1 MKTPKNVNVELLK
14 NNSIR
19 MSLVENVAEYPMKE
33 QLRKLPIE
41 QKDLLACYALLQ
53 TDKEGVSAIID
64 AINYN
69 QPTLPWPMDK
79 VKFNKHPNYNP
90 IRYFEDVVF
99 NLNLYKSQI
108 TAIIQE
114 QEEGLEVQQS
124 AVV

>member
-1 MKTPKNVNVELLK
+1 MNTPKNVNVELLK
-14 NNSIR
+14 NGSIR
-19 MSLVENVAEYPMKE
+19 LSLVEYFADYPVK
-33 QLRKLPIE
+33 RKTLTLPVE
-41 QKDLLACYALLQ
+41 QKDLLACYAMLQ
-53 TDKEGVSAIID
+53 TDREGVSAIVN
-64 AINYN
+64 AINHS
-69 QPTLPWPMDK
+69 QPLPWPMDK

-114 QEEGLEVQQS
+114 EKEGLEVQQL

>member
-19 MSLVENVAEYPMKE
+19 MSLVENVTNYPVKE

-53 TDKEGVSAIID
+53 TNEDGVDAITD
-64 AINYN
+64 AINHN
-69 QPTLPWPMDK
+69 EPLPWPMEK
-79 VKFNKHPNYNP
+79 VKFNKNESQNP
-90 IRYFEDVVF
+90 IRYFEDVVY
-99 NLNLYKSQI
+99 NLNYYKNQI
-108 TAIIQE
+108 TTIIQDYDN
-114 QEEGLEVQQS
+114 GFEVQQS

>member
-19 MSLVENVAEYPMKE
+19 MSLVENVTNYPVKE

-53 TDKEGVSAIID
+53 TDKDGVD
-64 AINYN
+64 AITDAVNHN
-69 QPTLPWPMDK
+69 GPLPWPMFK
-79 VKFNKHPNYNP
+79 VNFNKNETQNP
-90 IRYFEDVVF
+90 IRYFEDVVY
-99 NLNLYKSQI
+99 NLNYYKNQI
-108 TAIIQE
+108 TTIIQDYDT
-114 QEEGLEVQQS
+114 GFEVQQS